1 VFHGKQ
7 IKESVDMRMMM
18 LSPKTGFFVF
28 TVLVAFILF
37 LFLDLVNIHLPL
49 IARYTIVLIAL
60 VLYLLVAGLKTKLN
74 R

>member
-1 VFHGKQ
+1 
-7 IKESVDMRMMM
+7 M

-37 LFLDLVNIHLPL
+37 LFLDLVNIHLPYV
-49 IARYTIVLIAL
+49 ARYAIVLVAL
-60 VLYLLVAGLKTKLN
+60 VLYVLLTRVKTRLN

>member
-1 VFHGKQ
+1 
-7 IKESVDMRMMM
+7 M

-37 LFLDLVNIHLPL
+37 LFLDLVNIHLPYV
-49 IARYTIVLIAL
+49 ARYVIVLVAL
-60 VLYLLVAGLKTKLN
+60 VLYVLLTRVKTRLN